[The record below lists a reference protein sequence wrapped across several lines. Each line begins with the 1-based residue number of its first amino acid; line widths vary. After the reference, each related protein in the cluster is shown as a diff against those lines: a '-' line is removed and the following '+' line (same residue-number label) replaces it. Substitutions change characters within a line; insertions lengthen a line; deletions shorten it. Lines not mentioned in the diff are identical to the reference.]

1 MRRVIAID
9 GPSGSGKSTVACAI
23 AEVLGF
29 DVLDTGAMY
38 RAATLTALRHGIALD
53 DGDVD
58 AAAVAALVREAHITA
73 DAGVVTLNGDDV
85 SDEIRTPVVTSAV
98 STVAALPEV
107 REELV
112 GRQRAWLD
120 SKGSGVVEG
129 RDIGTAVFPDA
140 AVKVYLTASEAER
153 ARRRQADESAARRL
167 TTLDEEQHRL
177 VERDRRD
184 STRATSPLAR
194 ADDALTIDS
203 TDLSVDEIVEI
214 VLARWHQRSAP
225 GEDGT

>member
-1 MRRVIAID
+1 MKRVIAID
-9 GPSGSGKSTVACAI
+9 GPSGSGKSTVARAI
-23 AEVLGF
+23 AAVLGF

-53 DGDVD
+53 DGD
-58 AAAVAALVREAHITA
+58 AVVALVREVRIAA
-73 DAGVVTLNGDDV
+73 DAGVVTLDGDDV

-98 STVAALPEV
+98 SSVAALPEV

-120 SKGSGVVEG
+120 RKGSGVVEG
-129 RDIGTAVFPDA
+129 RDIGTVVFPDA

-203 TDLSVDEIVEI
+203 TDLSVDEIVEM

-225 GEDGT
+225 GEDGR